1 LKIIKIVLDVMSSAQ
16 QSIIDLV
23 EILSQ
28 NANVSRVDITLTE
41 LEMKIE
47 DFKVTMEG
55 NGLDFEKI
63 RNSIE
68 EFGARIRNV
77 DNVISADEFVSTQD
91 NDKLS
96 ASLLVL
102 ARHSDL
108 KISNM
113 KQIYD
118 EFDKTLKH
126 IKSEKR

>member
-1 LKIIKIVLDVMSSAQ
+1 MSSAQ
-16 QSIIDLV
+16 QSIVDLV

-63 RNSIE
+63 RDTIE

-77 DNVISADEFVSTQD
+77 DNVISADEFSSTQD

-118 EFDKTLKH
+118 EFDKTLTH